1 MAIKGK
7 SVDSVL
13 AEGEQIVRVWE
24 ANPTFTLGE
33 ITLPMLK
40 EMLNDLRDTRRQT
53 DETRTLLTR
62 LVNETKEKGRAI
74 TAVVTRALSGFRA
87 TFGPNSSQ
95 YEQAGGTRTSERKSR
110 GSGGSKQS
118 AT

>member
-1 MAIKGK
+1 MAVKGK
-7 SVDSVL
+7 TIDAIL

-33 ITLPMLK
+33 ITLPKLK
-40 EMLNDLRDTRRQT
+40 EMLEDLRTSRKLT

-62 LVNETKEKGRAI
+62 LINETNGKAKGI

-87 TFGPNSSQ
+87 QFGPNSSQ
-95 YEQAGGTRTSERKSR
+95 YEQAGGTRSDERKK
-110 GSGGSKQS
+110 SKKNKNKDKE
-118 AT
+118 